1 MSVTVR
7 HEPVNSDQPGWTKK
21 NLLDSLE
28 TVFANL
34 GYHSDLGIA
43 GDAAMNGVPCCVY
56 GPSYSYNGSGDYDHM
71 GGTFTTPTAQITSSS
86 SVIQTPRYRIF
97 QPVADG
103 DDAYHPLEYWC
114 VSSVDT
120 ATDEITLNGG
130 YASSTSFN
138 SYNDVLVDDYPVVWR
153 PGETGTD
160 YTNLVCGT
168 TYYVI
173 RVSTNKIKLSATA
186 GGAAIDLDGA
196 LGAGSLGY
204 ATSGGTIIRDVQSGS
219 SNGTGTYNKTITVK
233 QGDYVIFDFPG
244 NDSALFKIWNA
255 YKSHIDGNGR
265 SPYSA
270 SRDMGNSNNEYSFNA
285 GEHEYGA
292 SYNTSPNSVRT
303 ASGTFPSTSWVD
315 NNNTTHCRWN
325 TAYWVQTSTT
335 EPHAWFKP
343 SWQINDHHQG
353 SSFGSSGTPKGQ
365 VPIQRYYYGN
375 FFSGNSGH
383 AKANMFGEI
392 VVEPNFN
399 RYGCY
404 QNEDQYPF
412 WDVTIAGDGS
422 GVTGGGGSGKD
433 LVLRVIRKSND
444 SDAGIIENI
453 EIVNMT
459 DGWSD
464 EAVFTIPG
472 NLIGMQTPANDLVF
486 GVNAN
491 ETSADAKDGTPTL
504 ITTNFGGKNG
514 FFAKSHAGTFA
525 ILARD
530 NAAVAKKRSRT
541 YWGINWTHESSSWN
555 HESHLMIDSGVYY
568 DVKNRPGIHTDGIG
582 ASAVDTVATSS
593 ARGIFTGVMGE
604 DYQRDNNYL
613 ERVGYSAGWGSV
625 YEGFDRRANIK
636 VAKTTSPHDNP
647 IRIYYYQGDSGQDT
661 SFAIISF
668 VQFDNNV
675 PVVYDSL
682 ILHGGEL
689 FMSTQPGVDLD
700 ELYHGS
706 LTKIQAYGGG
716 DRGTETYINFSSWL
730 PGFGRDDQSPTLEAH
745 TGTGVNGSIY
755 YPDLYAKKRD
765 SFYGYLRNGD
775 EPGHDRRYVQ
785 DNHYANIINYH
796 NYNSIKHYYRDED
809 NDTCDT
815 SGWSNPTAGGN
826 TTITGDWYKP
836 IKGIPI
842 NSKLVPC
849 PYYLPDDFVFI
860 HFNISPANAQI
871 RQGDTI
877 TIGTSPSNEDYTVA
891 IPSFNNSTKGW
902 DAASNRCTGIALC
915 VRTN

>member
-7 HEPVNSDQPGWTKK
+7 YEPVNSDQPGWTKK
-21 NLLDSLE
+21 NLIDSLE

-43 GDAAMNGVPCCVY
+43 GDAAMNGVPSFVY
-56 GPSYSYNGSGDYDHM
+56 GPNYSSSAGANYYDHM
-71 GGTFTTPTAQITSSS
+71 GGSWTVPYEQITSSS
-86 SVIQTPRYRIF
+86 DKLTTPRYRIF
-97 QPVADG
+97 QPVEDG

-130 YASSTSFN
+130 YGSDTSFN
-138 SYNDVLVDDYPVVWR
+138 AYNDVLQDDYPVVWR

-160 YTNLVCGT
+160 YTNLVCGN

-173 RVSTNKIKLSATA
+173 RVSTNKIKLAETA

-244 NDSALFKIWNA
+244 NNSGLFKIWNA

-265 SPYSA
+265 SPYA
-270 SRDMGNSNNEYSFNA
+270 AARDMGNSNNVNNFN
-285 GEHEYGA
+285 YGNHDLGH
-292 SYNTSPNSVRT
+292 SYDTCPHSVNAT
-303 ASGTFPSTSWVD
+303 SGTFPSTSWVD

-325 TAYWVQTSTT
+325 PRYWTQTTTT
-335 EPHAWFKP
+335 EPHSFFRP
-343 SWQINDHHQG
+343 SWEVDDYHQG
-353 SSFGSSGTPKGQ
+353 SYNYGINPYGQ
-365 VPIQRYYYGN
+365 IPIQRYYYGN
-375 FFSGNSGH
+375 FFSGTNGH

-392 VVEPNFN
+392 VVEPNYN
-399 RYGCY
+399 YYNTGQLY
-404 QNEDQYPF
+404 SF
-412 WDVTIAGDGS
+412 WDVTIAGDGA
-422 GVTGGGGSGKD
+422 GVTGGGGAGKD
-433 LVLRVIRKSND
+433 LVLRVFRVS
-444 SDAGIIENI
+444 SGQYAGMINHIQ
-453 EIVNMT
+453 IVNMT

-472 NLIGMQTPANDLVF
+472 NLIGQATPANDIVF
-486 GVNAN
+486 GVNAD
-491 ETSADAKDGTPTL
+491 ETSNDARDGTPTL

-514 FFAKSHAGTFA
+514 FFQKSHAGTFA
-525 ILARD
+525 VLARD
-530 NAAVAKKRSRT
+530 NTAVAKKRSRT
-541 YWGINWTHESSSWN
+541 YWGFSWPYESSSWE
-555 HESHLMIDSGVYY
+555 HESHLFIDSGIYY
-568 DVKNRPGIHTDGIG
+568 DVKNRPGIKYDNKDGTV
-582 ASAVDTVATSS
+582 VDNLTSS
-593 ARGIFTGVMGE
+593 YNRGIFTGVMGE
-604 DYQRDNNYL
+604 DYQYDNNSL
-613 ERVGYSAGWGSV
+613 MRLGNSSGYGGTYDGIAK
-625 YEGFDRRANIK
+625 RATIQ
-636 VAKTTSPHDNP
+636 VAKSSAPHDNP
-647 IRIYYYQGDSGQDT
+647 IRIYYYQGDTGQDT

-706 LTKIQAYGGG
+706 FTKIKAYGGG
-716 DRGTETYINFSSWL
+716 DRGTEEYLKFSSWI
-730 PGFGRDDQSPTLEAH
+730 PGRGRDEVSPTVELDGNRN
-745 TGTGVNGSIY
+745 TDSYVLKSS
-755 YPDLYAKKRD
+755 KRRD
-765 SFYGYLRNGD
+765 SMYGYLRNGSSPD
-775 EPGHDRRYVQ
+775 HSGRYVEET
-785 DNHYANIINYH
+785 HISNILTYSGATSD
-796 NYNSIKHYYRDED
+796 YIKHYYRDED
-809 NDTCDT
+809 NDSIDT
-815 SGWSNPTAGGN
+815 SGWTNPNAGN
-826 TTITGDWYKP
+826 ITTIAGDWYKP

-842 NSKLVPC
+842 NSKLAPC
-849 PYYLPDDFVFI
+849 PYYLPDDFVLI
-860 HFNISPANAQI
+860 QFNISPGNAQI

-891 IPSFNNSTKGW
+891 IPSFENNTYGW
-902 DAASNRCTGIALC
+902 DQVANRCAGIALC